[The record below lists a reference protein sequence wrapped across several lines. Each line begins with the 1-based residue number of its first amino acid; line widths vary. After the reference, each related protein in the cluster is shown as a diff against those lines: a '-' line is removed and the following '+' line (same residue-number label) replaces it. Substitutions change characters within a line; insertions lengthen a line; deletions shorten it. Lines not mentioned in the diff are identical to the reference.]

1 MILEEL
7 LWIINDSTAV
17 EIYDGN
23 QELVGL
29 YDGKDSIPEE
39 LNDREINDIFVDN
52 NKLCIEID

>member
-1 MILEEL
+1 MTLDEL
-7 LWIINDSTAV
+7 LWLINDGTVV
-17 EIYDGN
+17 EVYNGN
-23 QELVGL
+23 QEQIGL